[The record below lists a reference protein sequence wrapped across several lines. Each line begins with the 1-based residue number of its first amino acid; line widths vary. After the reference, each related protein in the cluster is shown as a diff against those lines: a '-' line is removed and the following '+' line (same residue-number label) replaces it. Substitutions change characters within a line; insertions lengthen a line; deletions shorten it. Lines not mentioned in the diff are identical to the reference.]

1 MSKSIKDFTKGNI
14 SASEFTAVL
23 HDNEVEID
31 DKLALMIKREA
42 AGDSQSYIAF
52 GAHIFRKM
60 NGSETYNRVD
70 KINYN
75 NLKIMGVEKVKN
87 PFGFAEELA
96 TKNRKTLDLDKI
108 EEEERNL
115 GGVYIPRKGGKGAKN
130 S

>member
-75 NLKIMGVEKVKN
+75 NLKIMGVEKVKTIN
-87 PFGFAEELA
+87 QAE
-96 TKNRKTLDLDKI
+96 NIIRKAIAIAVQYDNMCSEPIHIFKQ
-108 EEEERNL
+108 
-115 GGVYIPRKGGKGAKN
+115 YA
-130 S
+130 